1 MVYITFIL
9 GLLIGA
15 ALVFILKNK
24 ETTSL
29 RVELARCQAQLEE
42 LKRQATERQEAFARQ
57 MEASQ
62 KEMALVAQQVLER
75 KTEQLKAENAENVG
89 NITNPLRIAI
99 SDMRRAIEDNSKY
112 VARDNASFR
121 ELIQQMMASNKEIG
135 EHAQQL
141 ANVLRRDN
149 QASGYMGEVILGDL
163 LRAQGLVEGVHYESQ
178 PYLRD
183 ARGNRAKNEDSGKAM
198 RPDFILHY
206 PQGQDVVIDSKVSM
220 VAYER
225 YVNADTPEE
234 KEKALKEHITS
245 VRHHVGELVG
255 KDYSRYLAKDRQ
267 AVDFV
272 IMFMPFESSLQLALA
287 NDTTLW
293 HDAFEKKVFISSEQ
307 NLTAI
312 LHMIHVAWV
321 QNQQA
326 ENQQKVFGI
335 AEELLDRVGDFI
347 ERYRGIG
354 KKLNE
359 AQKAFDET
367 SNKLYTG
374 NQSVV
379 KKANE
384 LKDMGAKD
392 NPKRRIPAPTDGV

>member
-384 LKDMGAKD
+384 LKDMGAKE